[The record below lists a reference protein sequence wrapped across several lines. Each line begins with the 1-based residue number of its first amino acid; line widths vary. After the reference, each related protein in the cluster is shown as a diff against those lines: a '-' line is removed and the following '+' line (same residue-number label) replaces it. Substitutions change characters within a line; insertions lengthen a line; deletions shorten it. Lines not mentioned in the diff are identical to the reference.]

1 MSEQNNEIYLN
12 LNLVGVNKKLN
23 FNYISMR
30 VSHVEKKILHF
41 MVREGGKGRFS
52 LKVCIAISQKINIVG
67 QVQDVLTLKPRDRR

>member
-23 FNYISMR
+23 YNYIIMR
-30 VSHVEKKILHF
+30 VSHLEKILHF
-41 MVREGGKGRFS
+41 MVRKGGKGRFS